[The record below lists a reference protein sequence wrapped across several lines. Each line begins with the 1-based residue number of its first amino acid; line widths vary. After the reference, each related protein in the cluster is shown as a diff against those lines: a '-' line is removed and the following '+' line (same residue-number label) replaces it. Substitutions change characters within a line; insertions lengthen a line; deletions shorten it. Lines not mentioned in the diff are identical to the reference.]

1 LNDSHAAGY
10 LSRTIHPNKV
20 NCFLEEPDLTAPLR
34 DLVGRSAL
42 PMRPI
47 EDRFAVDSSGFSV
60 CKFVKWVDEKYGVER
75 SGHDW
80 VKVHICTGVRTNVVT
95 AVEVRERDANDCP
108 FLPPLLWDTADRG
121 FTIKEASADKAY
133 LSAQNVETVHE
144 LGGTPFIPPKS
155 NITGGIGGLFERM
168 YHYYQYRKEE
178 FLKHYHQRSNV
189 ESTFSAV
196 KRKFGDAVRSRN
208 PVAMVNEVLC
218 KFVCFNLTRVILSQ
232 VELGI
237 EATFWPK
244 DEPREPAALQ
254 CGG

>member
-108 FLPPLLWDTADRG
+108 FLPPSCGTRPTA
-121 FTIKEASADKAY
+121 AS
-133 LSAQNVETVHE
+133 
-144 LGGTPFIPPKS
+144 
-155 NITGGIGGLFERM
+155 
-168 YHYYQYRKEE
+168 
-178 FLKHYHQRSNV
+178 
-189 ESTFSAV
+189 
-196 KRKFGDAVRSRN
+196 RSRRRR
-208 PVAMVNEVLC
+208 PTKPTC
-218 KFVCFNLTRVILSQ
+218 R
-232 VELGI
+232 
-237 EATFWPK
+237 
-244 DEPREPAALQ
+244 PRTWKPSTS
-254 CGG
+254 